1 MRRMLVAFVLFVGVL
16 TVAASRLADPGD
28 KGKGK
33 KQGKNKFS
41 FTLTN
46 TDNRCGGGGA
56 WATLNERRTYQVHDN
71 GDGTFRLRRV
81 SKGTFTT
88 IAGTSPGNCTANKSK
103 HGHLIRAGVTG
114 RFGGYLEG
122 TITGGTFNKKA
133 TCIAACF
140 TSNFISTFFG
150 AGAVFT
156 CDGAT
161 NSTDCKFNYNYTA
174 PSRQANRPRLIVRH
188 WQDKGT
194 GSGTSLKETFH
205 GDIASS

>member
-1 MRRMLVAFVLFVGVL
+1 MLRLGPGALRRPRWLAGFARARRAPDL
-16 TVAASRLADPGD
+16 TVP
-28 KGKGK
+28 
-33 KQGKNKFS
+33 NM
-41 FTLTN
+41 
-46 TDNRCGGGGA
+46 
-56 WATLNERRTYQVHDN
+56 
-71 GDGTFRLRRV
+71 
-81 SKGTFTT
+81 
-88 IAGTSPGNCTANKSK
+88 AGRDEPAP
-103 HGHLIRAGVTG
+103 
-114 RFGGYLEG
+114 
-122 TITGGTFNKKA
+122 
-133 TCIAACF
+133 
-140 TSNFISTFFG
+140 TFFG